1 MGTSPKKCDASAL
14 LSPFAMSV
22 KKVVLTGGPCGDKSS
37 AQESM
42 KKALTDIGWDCYFV
56 PEVPTILI
64 VGGCLPQLITSV
76 EASFAGDNSK
86 LVHFESNLIKLQ
98 FQIENSFNEIAAATG
113 RNSVVF
119 YDRGML
125 DIPAYL
131 PGGKAGDNWKAIL
144 DANGWTEQQ
153 LLDRYDQV
161 IHMVTAADGAAEFYT
176 TENNA
181 ARTETAEQ
189 ARELDTKMIDCWG
202 GHANLKVVK
211 NTGDFAEKLAATS
224 AHVLG
229 LTNSSK
235 L

>member
-1 MGTSPKKCDASAL
+1 MGAL
-14 LSPFAMSV
+14 TPFAMSV
-22 KKVVLTGGPCGDKSS
+22 KKVVLTGGPCGGKSS

-76 EASFAGDNSK
+76 QASAAGDNSK

-98 FQIENSFNEIAAATG
+98 FQMENSFNEIAAATG

-176 TENNA
+176 T
-181 ARTETAEQ
+181 AEQ
-189 ARELDTKMIDCWG
+189 ARELDTKMIECWG
-202 GHANLKVVK
+202 GHSNLQVVK
-211 NTGDFAEKLAATS
+211 NTGDFAQKLAATS
-224 AHVLG
+224 AHVLS
-229 LTNSSK
+229 LTTKSK

>member
-1 MGTSPKKCDASAL
+1 MGAL
-14 LSPFAMSV
+14 TPFAMSV
-22 KKVVLTGGPCGDKSS
+22 KKVVLTGGPCGGKSS

-76 EASFAGDNSK
+76 EVSFAGDNSK

-131 PGGKAGDNWKAIL
+131 PGGKAGENWKAIL

-161 IHMVTAADGAAEFYT
+161 IHMVTAADGA
-176 TENNA
+176 
-181 ARTETAEQ
+181 AEQ

-229 LTNSSK
+229 LTNSS
-235 L
+235 